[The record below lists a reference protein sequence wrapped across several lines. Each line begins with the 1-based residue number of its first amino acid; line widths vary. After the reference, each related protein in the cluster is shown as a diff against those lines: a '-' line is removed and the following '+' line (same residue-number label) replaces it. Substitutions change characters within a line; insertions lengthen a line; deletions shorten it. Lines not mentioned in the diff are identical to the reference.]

1 MPFVAARS
9 RVPAGAGYGGGFT
22 ASLPLAMTP
31 SALGRLH
38 ALLLP
43 LLFALLT
50 LGQPARAAAPL
61 PGPLVDVATLDSR
74 LASGEWLVIDTS
86 PPSAYAAGHIPGSRH
101 LNVWLWGG
109 RVQSAEAMRDRL
121 QALGLRAGQP
131 VVVLDEGG
139 GMTATRLAY
148 DLLLHGLPPAQ
159 LAILDGGLAKWKA
172 LGKPLSTTPPPP
184 AARGD
189 WTPGPLREELRSS
202 LPAVLAA
209 SGQPQRHALV
219 EALEPEYY
227 FGAAR
232 FFDRGGHLP
241 NAILWSSSAFYN
253 ADKTF
258 KSPDEIR
265 RVARHLG
272 LRDDQPLTTYCGG
285 GVAASV
291 PFYALH
297 RLAGRPQ
304 VALYSE
310 SQREYLMDE
319 RGLPMWTYAQPQLER
334 RSTWLAGWNQPMLR
348 AFGHATISVIDLRP
362 KAQHDQGHLPFA
374 LHLPAEL
381 WRRHLDRPE
390 ALAPQLGAA
399 GVDPAQEAVL
409 VSDRGLTPDAA
420 LALLM
425 LERLGQRRASVFT
438 DTVDDWALAGH
449 PLAKEPTVVG
459 RPSDPRQLAVPPAR
473 YEARPWSA
481 AMAADAVRVHAGAP
495 APAGAIAL
503 PWRDLI
509 DPAGRPRPAGEL
521 WALLNKAG
529 VPRDRPIVCT
539 GDDPGEAAVVC
550 VVLKMMGYAGT
561 SLGYFAA
568 KQ

>member
-1 MPFVAARS
+1 MISPR
-9 RVPAGAGYGGGFT
+9 
-22 ASLPLAMTP
+22 
-31 SALGRLH
+31 LGRLP

-43 LLFALLT
+43 LLFALLS
-50 LGQPARAAAPL
+50 LFQPVHAATPL
-61 PGPLVDVATLDSR
+61 PGPLVDVPTLDSR
-74 LASGEWLVIDTS
+74 LASGDWLVIDTS

-121 QALGLRAGQP
+121 QGLGLRTGQP

-139 GMTATRLAY
+139 GMTATRLVY
-148 DLLLHGLPPAQ
+148 DLLLHGLPPGQ
-159 LAILDGGLAKWKA
+159 VAILDGGMSKWKA

-189 WTPGPLREELRSS
+189 WTPGTLREELRSS

-227 FGAAR
+227 FGAAK

-258 KSPDEIR
+258 KSPAEIR

-272 LRDDQPLTTYCGG
+272 LRDDQPVTTYCGG

-291 PFYALH
+291 PFFALH

-304 VALYSE
+304 VSLYNE
-310 SQREYLMDE
+310 SQREYLQDE

-334 RSTWLAGWNQPMLR
+334 RSAWLAGWNQPMLR
-348 AFGHATISVIDLRP
+348 AFGHETISLIDLRP
-362 KAQHDQGHLPFA
+362 KDRHDHDHPPFA
-374 LHLPAEL
+374 LHLPAAL
-381 WRRHLDRPE
+381 WRSHLDRPE

-409 VSDRGLTPDAA
+409 VSDHGLTPDAA

-425 LERLGQRRASVFT
+425 LERLGQRRVSVFT
-438 DTVDDWALAGH
+438 DSLDDWALAGH
-449 PLAKEPTVVG
+449 ALVKEPTVVG
-459 RPSDPRQLAVPPAR
+459 RPSDPRQPAVPAVR
-473 YEARPWSA
+473 YEPAPRVA
-481 AMAADAVRVHAGAP
+481 AAQPDAVRVHASAT

-503 PWRDLI
+503 PWRDLL
-509 DPAGRPRPAGEL
+509 DAAGRPRPAGEL
-521 WALLNKAG
+521 WAVLNKAG
-529 VPRDRPIVCT
+529 VPRDRPISCT

-550 VVLKMMGYAGT
+550 VVLKMMGVAGT
-561 SLGYFAA
+561 QLAYLAA